1 MEFEDGTEAEVM
13 ANAIAQSMYAQCDP
27 NGNQYLMIDSILDS
41 CRSTNDFCYAE
52 KNFVK
57 NERTYRR
64 TSESIWNLFFQW
76 KYGSMS
82 WKS

>member
-41 CRSTNDFCYAE
+41 CRSTNDFLLC
-52 KNFVK
+52 
-57 NERTYRR
+57 
-64 TSESIWNLFFQW
+64 
-76 KYGSMS
+76 
-82 WKS
+82 